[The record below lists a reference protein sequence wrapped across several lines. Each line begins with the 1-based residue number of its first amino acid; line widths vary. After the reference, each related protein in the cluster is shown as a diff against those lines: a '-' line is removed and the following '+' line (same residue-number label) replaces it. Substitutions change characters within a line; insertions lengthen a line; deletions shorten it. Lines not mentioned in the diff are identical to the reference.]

1 MSIVYYHTMSIHNIV
16 VSKMYTLIYAP
27 KYAKYGIWGA
37 YAGAPNMVKWGV
49 PGKILQ
55 NAVQA
60 RWS

>member
-1 MSIVYYHTMSIHNIV
+1 MIIHNIV
-16 VSKMYTLIYAP
+16 VSKILPNMA

-55 NAVQA
+55 NAVVKLKMGDIT
-60 RWS
+60 SFMGL